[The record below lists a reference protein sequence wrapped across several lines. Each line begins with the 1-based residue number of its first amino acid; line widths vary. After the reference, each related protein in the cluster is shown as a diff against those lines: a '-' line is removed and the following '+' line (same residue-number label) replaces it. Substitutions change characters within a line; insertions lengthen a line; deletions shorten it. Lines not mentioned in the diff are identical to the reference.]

1 MGAACSRTQSPLV
14 VAPKGLSL
22 IMTETN
28 AALERVSQYQ
38 PGDQEEQKT
47 AQRMGE
53 DGLGSWQP
61 SFSRLAR
68 KNESAE
74 PGITQGHVSFLESPP
89 LSF

>member
-1 MGAACSRTQSPLV
+1 MGAACSRTQRPLV
-14 VAPKGLSL
+14 VAPKGMSL
-22 IMTETN
+22 IITETN

-68 KNESAE
+68 KTNQQST
-74 PGITQGHVSFLESPP
+74 G
-89 LSF
+89 

>member
-1 MGAACSRTQSPLV
+1 MGAACSRMQSPLV

-22 IMTETN
+22 IMTETD
-28 AALERVSQYQ
+28 AALEQVSQYQ

-68 KNESAE
+68 KRNRQS
-74 PGITQGHVSFLESPP
+74 PG
-89 LSF
+89 

>member
-1 MGAACSRTQSPLV
+1 MV

-28 AALERVSQYQ
+28 AALERVSRYQ

-47 AQRMGE
+47 AQTQRMRE
-53 DGLGSWQP
+53 EGLGSWQP

-68 KNESAE
+68 KGNGQS
-74 PGITQGHVSFLESPP
+74 PGKLRVMFLS
-89 LSF
+89 

>member
-1 MGAACSRTQSPLV
+1 MGAACSPTQNPLV

-22 IMTETN
+22 IMTETD
-28 AALERVSQYQ
+28 AALEQVSQYQ

-61 SFSRLAR
+61 SFSRQAR
-68 KNESAE
+68 KRNRQS
-74 PGITQGHVSFLESPP
+74 PG
-89 LSF
+89 